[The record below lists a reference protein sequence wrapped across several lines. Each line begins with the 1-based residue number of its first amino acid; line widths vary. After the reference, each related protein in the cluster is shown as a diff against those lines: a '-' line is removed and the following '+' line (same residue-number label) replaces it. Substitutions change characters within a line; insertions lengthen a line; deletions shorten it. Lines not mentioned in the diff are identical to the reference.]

1 MNILG
6 IDFGTTKT
14 LAARWDERSQTAR
27 LIRLG
32 RSGDAIPTTIYTD
45 KSGKLEFGED
55 ADDMRALDSAGW
67 KGRIKRDLGKGSSI
81 VLNGHSYRVVDLVAG
96 YLSYILRRAEEE
108 VFHGPVDRAVITVP
122 ALYGPAERDEL
133 KQAAAQAGFKT
144 FELLDEPVAAGL
156 AFLHDKTGTELGDAI
171 MVFDWGGGTLD
182 LALVES
188 QDGEFKVNHRWIGG
202 DKNLGGEDIDDS
214 VIEGVD
220 GLCSEEH
227 GRVEE
232 QEDQML
238 LHIQRNLKE
247 GKELLSRRSEHT
259 FRLRFKQPIE
269 FKWSREEFET
279 FTSTIVNRALDCL
292 REQLRKMTNDGIKP
306 KQVLLVGGSSS
317 MPVIKRRIE
326 NELGIKPILWEHSQ
340 TAVAL
345 GAATHAVR
353 SFRPSQPVSPGRG
366 ARPPQVQK
374 KYSREVISAPSNSYS
389 QSIDIG
395 DANRVPRVTKGHAQT
410 VIDKNKGGNSSTQQI
425 CMDEPDKAD
434 CITCGGIGQVIST
447 RGFYQIQQ
455 NCPECLGDGKV
466 IIPALKENDVD
477 TRLKGKTLDNHEI
490 SGIYR
495 GACVNNTITPPTEAI
510 IKLILKR
517 TCGKEILGDLS
528 IYGELQGGSEFT
540 GVLDGN
546 ELIFVTR
553 TPNGKTSITWT
564 GTIANNK
571 ITGTY
576 EAIVDGFFVN
586 LFGLRMQKGTW
597 QCQKV

>member
-14 LAARWDERSQTAR
+14 LAARWDDRTQMPRT
-27 LIRLG
+27 IRLG
-32 RSGDAIPTTIYTD
+32 RSGDAIPTTIYAD
-45 KSGKLEFGED
+45 KCGRLEFGED
-55 ADDMRALDSAGW
+55 ADDMRVLDGAGW
-67 KGRIKRDLGKGSSI
+67 KGRIKRDLGKGSSV
-81 VLNGHSYRVVDLVAG
+81 VLNSHSYRVVDLVAS
-96 YLSYILRRAEEE
+96 YLYYILRRAEEE

-133 KQAAAQAGFKT
+133 KQAAAQARFKT

-220 GLCSEEH
+220 VLCSEEH
-227 GRVEE
+227 GRVDE
-232 QEDQML
+232 QEDQMR

-279 FTSTIVNRALDCL
+279 FMATAMNRALDCL
-292 REQLRKMTNDGIKP
+292 REQLRKMTAEGIKP
-306 KQVLLVGGSSS
+306 KQVLLIGGSSS
-317 MPVIKRRIE
+317 IPVIKRRIE
-326 NELGIKPILWEHSQ
+326 DEMGIKPILWEHSQ

-366 ARPPQVQK
+366 ATPPQVQK
-374 KYSREVISAPSNSYS
+374 KYSREVISAPSYSTS
-389 QSIDIG
+389 QSIAFG
-395 DANRVPRVTKGHAQT
+395 DTNRPPKVPKKYTREVISPSSSSTPQPDNTSNTTLPPKLPKEYCEGKPAQT
-410 VIDKNKGGNSSTQQI
+410 SMLSSCFRSLECVPSFVWGLLFFGIVLPMLRSCSGN
-425 CMDEPDKAD
+425 
-434 CITCGGIGQVIST
+434 
-447 RGFYQIQQ
+447 
-455 NCPECLGDGKV
+455 
-466 IIPALKENDVD
+466 
-477 TRLKGKTLDNHEI
+477 
-490 SGIYR
+490 
-495 GACVNNTITPPTEAI
+495 
-510 IKLILKR
+510 
-517 TCGKEILGDLS
+517 
-528 IYGELQGGSEFT
+528 
-540 GVLDGN
+540 
-546 ELIFVTR
+546 
-553 TPNGKTSITWT
+553 
-564 GTIANNK
+564 
-571 ITGTY
+571 
-576 EAIVDGFFVN
+576 
-586 LFGLRMQKGTW
+586 
-597 QCQKV
+597 